1 MGKNS
6 KKTLGDLKNDG
17 LNLIKTDDMT
27 KLVGGNA
34 LGKIRWKGGCGGIV
48 PQ

>member
-6 KKTLGDLKNDG
+6 KKSLGDLKNDG
-17 LNLIKTDDMT
+17 LSLVKKDDMT
-27 KLVGGNA
+27 TLVGGKVT
-34 LGKIRWKGGCGGIV
+34 GKIRWNGSCGGIV